1 MAGSVRL
8 MMYSCIFCKSVTVP
22 ERNGLGPGYRH
33 RGFPPEDR
41 QSSPCLAGSRN
52 EPEEFLNINKD
63 ADINPSSPYHQS
75 TLNFASKACQRVWHA
90 NRYLKIFA
98 GRDRV
103 AEERCGT
110 AGVQDRGFGA
120 DRGGNRC
127 WRRIIR
133 RAGTVHRAD

>member
-8 MMYSCIFCKSVTVP
+8 MMYPCIFCKSVTVP

-41 QSSPCLAGSRN
+41 QISPCLAGSRN

-63 ADINPSSPYHQS
+63 VDINPSSPYHQS

-90 NRYLKIFA
+90 NRYLTIFA

-110 AGVQDRGFGA
+110 AGMQDRGFGA
-120 DRGGNRC
+120 DRSGNRC